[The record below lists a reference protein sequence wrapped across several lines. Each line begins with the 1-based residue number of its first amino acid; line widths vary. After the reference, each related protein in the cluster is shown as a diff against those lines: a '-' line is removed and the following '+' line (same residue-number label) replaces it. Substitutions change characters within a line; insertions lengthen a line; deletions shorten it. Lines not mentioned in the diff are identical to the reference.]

1 MLCGDLMS
9 PTMSPTFF
17 FSIICIYIF
26 NLTFYSTLNNK
37 KKTIKINNNKI
48 IK

>member
-1 MLCGDLMS
+1 MLCGDLM
-9 PTMSPTFF
+9 PTTMSPTSFF

-26 NLTFYSTLNNK
+26 NLTFYLTLNN